1 MQQALRDALIGLMAA
16 MAQAQAQA
24 QAQAEAIKIA
34 QRTQGHQ
41 VTATEAANPVTR
53 APN

>member
-16 MAQAQAQA
+16 MAQAQA